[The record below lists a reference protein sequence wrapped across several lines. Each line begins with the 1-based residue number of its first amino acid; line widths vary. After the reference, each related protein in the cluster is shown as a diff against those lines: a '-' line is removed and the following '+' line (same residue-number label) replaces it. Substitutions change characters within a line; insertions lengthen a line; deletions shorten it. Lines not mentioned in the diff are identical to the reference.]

1 MEDTSNPKKLP
12 RLRKTNFSQLEEN
25 ILQTEVEK
33 NYATI
38 REKHSTSTTNQE
50 KNKIWTNITNKIN
63 ALGVANRT
71 QKEVRDKWRNLTT
84 KAKSAFTEHRR
95 EINKTG
101 GGPAPKIPSSSVERV
116 VNMLQ
121 DSTSFSGIQGG
132 IETSC
137 FECFPAANEE
147 SDDDEIENTVDVQ
160 PEVIAVAPTRIPL
173 YPMILV
179 NSLPLNT
186 TVGLPSRPVTAMSES
201 TENIS
206 VPSINVIKKRRRVTQ
221 EDVFQ
226 MQIKVLKEQMSLY
239 TEQRQLV
246 KEQTEKEKRQTEKFA
261 IQIQLLKKLNEDN
274 TIPPTLTGS
283 QVAYLAAM
291 SSCFED
297 S

>member
-101 GGPAPKIPSSSVERV
+101 GGPAPKKPSSSVERV

-137 FECFPAANEE
+137 FECLPAGA
-147 SDDDEIENTVDVQ
+147 DV
-160 PEVIAVAPTRIPL
+160 IIHR
-173 YPMILV
+173 
-179 NSLPLNT
+179 
-186 TVGLPSRPVTAMSES
+186 TATAGQRTDRKE
-201 TENIS
+201 
-206 VPSINVIKKRRRVTQ
+206 KK
-221 EDVFQ
+221 
-226 MQIKVLKEQMSLY
+226 
-239 TEQRQLV
+239 
-246 KEQTEKEKRQTEKFA
+246 QTEKVA

-283 QVAYLAAM
+283 QAAYLAAM

>member
-71 QKEVRDKWRNLTT
+71 QKE
-84 KAKSAFTEHRR
+84 
-95 EINKTG
+95 
-101 GGPAPKIPSSSVERV
+101 
-116 VNMLQ
+116 

-137 FECFPAANEE
+137 FECLPAANEE

-173 YPMILV
+173 SPMILV

-246 KEQTEKEKRQTEKFA
+246 KEQTEKEKKQTEKVA

-283 QVAYLAAM
+283 QAAYLAAM